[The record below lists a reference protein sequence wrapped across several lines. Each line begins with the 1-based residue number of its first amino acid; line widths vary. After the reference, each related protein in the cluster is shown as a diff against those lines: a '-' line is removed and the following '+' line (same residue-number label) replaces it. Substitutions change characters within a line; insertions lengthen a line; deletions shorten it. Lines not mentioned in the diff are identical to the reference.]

1 MNKMTNLDRHVIS
14 NPSTWTKKELYI
26 NLQAAVDVELWTIPL
41 YLTSLYSIEVL
52 GKGDQ
57 AKYPYIA
64 KLIESVVI
72 EEMLH
77 LQLISN
83 VCNALGYTPQMKTP
97 TYNQSEGIPF
107 ISRSVPPLYKGYKV
121 QLGGLNKNQMK
132 LFCVIEL
139 PEPKTTPDWSKQ
151 IKYNS
156 IGELYQ
162 ALEIAVN
169 AQWDSLYVGDENNT
183 KQQANFGDFIDK
195 YKAGEGFS
203 QIVNSL
209 NTALTAMK
217 AIVDQGEGSE
227 ASGEIPDEFQPPAQS
242 TNPSGYDPNSFDPS
256 ESHFQKFH
264 QALLLVIS
272 EKNIPTCFPLIPRP
286 DKDQLAK
293 QATATL
299 DLHQSFNAFI
309 GDLQTGFSTP
319 STKQKLP
326 GTFFANMFAMQQDI
340 TKVWQ
345 TGAVPSFG
353 S

>member
-1 MNKMTNLDRHVIS
+1 MNKMTNLDRHAIS
-14 NPSTWTKKELYI
+14 NPNTWTKKELYI

-41 YLTSLYSIEVL
+41 YLTSLYSIKVL
-52 GKGDQ
+52 DKGDQ

-83 VCNALGYTPQMKTP
+83 VCNALGYTPQMNIP
-97 TYNQSEGIPF
+97 TYNQAEGIPF
-107 ISRSVPPLYKGYKV
+107 ISRSVPPLYQSYQV
-121 QLGGLNKNQMK
+121 QLGGLNKNQMQ

-139 PEPKTTPDWSKQ
+139 PEPKTAPDWSTQ

-195 YKAGEGFS
+195 YKTGKGFS
-203 QIVNSL
+203 QVVNSL
-209 NTALTAMK
+209 DSALTAMK
-217 AIVDQGEGSE
+217 VIVDQGEGSE
-227 ASGEIPDEFQPPAQS
+227 AIGEVPDEFQAPAQS
-242 TNPSGYDPNSFDPS
+242 TDPSDYDPDSFDPS

-272 EKNIPTCFPLIPRP
+272 EKNIPTCFPLILHP

-293 QATATL
+293 QANAVHR
-299 DLHQSFNAFI
+299 LHQSFKAFI

-319 STKQKLP
+319 SAKQKLP
-326 GTFFANMFAMQQDI
+326 GTFFTNMFAMQQDI
-340 TKVWQ
+340 TKVWR
-345 TGAVPSFG
+345 TGAVPSF